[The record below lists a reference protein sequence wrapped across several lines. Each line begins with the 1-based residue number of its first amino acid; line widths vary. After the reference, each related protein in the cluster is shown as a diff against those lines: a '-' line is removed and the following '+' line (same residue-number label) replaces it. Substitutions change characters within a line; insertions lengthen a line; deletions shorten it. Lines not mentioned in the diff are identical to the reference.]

1 MKINFQEFDK
11 NEREAIASVIKFR
24 DDIKGVNPDNVLNG
38 KQMNMHSSNVNSLFL
53 GLDNR
58 INNRI
63 PEIYEDKP
71 EYRHGDIKHFYKMRN
86 IEGAEGAL
94 EKLNKRTKY

>member
-11 NEREAIASVIKFR
+11 NERKAIASVIKFR

-38 KQMNMHSSNVNSLFL
+38 KQMDMHSSNVNSLFL

-63 PEIYEDKP
+63 PEWYENKP
-71 EYRHGDIKHFYKMRN
+71 EVRKGDVKNQYKMN
-86 IEGAEGAL
+86 DINGAEGAL